1 MNTKQLKLFLL
12 IADIK
17 SFSKAAEL
25 EALTQPAVTQQI
37 MRLEKEI
44 DSQLFKRKHK
54 RIELTRKGKLFYR
67 FAKNTMIMMDNLQK
81 EIKLL
86 DLNNEGIL
94 KIGSSHIPV
103 AGILHKK
110 IARFNELYPGSYV
123 IYEFSD
129 TANITNMLE
138 NELIDIGFVGAR
150 ISDGLDYTKF
160 LGDELV
166 LVTRREYDIPSEITL
181 SDLKS
186 VPLIINQKEAGV
198 RKSIEEKFG
207 TNNMSLSDFNVV
219 SEIGLPEAAL
229 NVVRAGFGCA
239 FVPSVLLDGSND
251 ENEVKV
257 VKIKNFNA
265 SRNYYIAVKKG
276 AVLPEIANHFLD
288 LFPQVKKAPG
298 V

>member
-12 IADIK
+12 IADLK

-67 FAKNTMIMMDNLQK
+67 FAKNTLIMMDNLQK

-86 DLNNEGIL
+86 DLNGEGIL

-103 AGILHKK
+103 VEILHKK
-110 IARFNELYPGSYV
+110 IARFNELYPGAYV

-150 ISDGLDYTKF
+150 ISDVLDYAKF

-166 LVTRREYDIPSEITL
+166 LVTRKGDDVPSEITL
-181 SDLKS
+181 SELKS
-186 VPLIINQKEAGV
+186 LPLIINQKEAGV
-198 RKSIEEKFG
+198 RKSLEEKLG
-207 TNNMSLSDFNVV
+207 SNNMSLSDFNVV

-229 NVVRAGFGCA
+229 NVVRAGFGCT
-239 FVPSVLLDGSND
+239 FVPSVMLDNGNGDD
-251 ENEVKV
+251 ELKV
-257 VKIKNFNA
+257 IRIKNFNA

-276 AVLPEIANHFLD
+276 AVLPDIARKFLD
-288 LFPQVKKAPG
+288 LFMQLEKTS
-298 V
+298 

>member
-1 MNTKQLKLFLL
+1 MNTKQIKLFLL
-12 IADIK
+12 IADLK

-44 DSQLFKRKHK
+44 DSQLFRRKHK

-103 AGILHKK
+103 ANILHKK
-110 IARFNELYPGSYV
+110 IAQFNEMYPGSYV

-129 TANITNMLE
+129 TTNITNMLE
-138 NELIDIGFVGAR
+138 NELIDIGFVGAG
-150 ISDGLDYTKF
+150 ISDALDYTKF
-160 LGDELV
+160 MGDELV
-166 LVTRREYDIPSEITL
+166 LVTRKNFDIPSEITI

-198 RKSIEEKFG
+198 RKSLEEKLG
-207 TNNMSLSDFNVV
+207 AINTNLSELNVV

-229 NVVRAGFGCA
+229 NVVKAGFGCT
-239 FVPSVLLDGSND
+239 FIPSVMLDEGD
-251 ENEVKV
+251 DKGELKIVR
-257 VKIKNFNA
+257 IKNFDT
-265 SRNYYIAVKKG
+265 SRSYFIAVKKG
-276 AVLPEIANHFLD
+276 VVLPEIARHFLE
-288 LFPQVKKAPG
+288 LFLHEKKPTE